1 MSPVRRTKVLRAYE
15 LRCQGLTIRQIAAE
29 MDCAPST
36 VLKYLR
42 DFDAYR
48 AEIIE
53 SLAAEQL
60 VRSLQQL
67 DSADQERHDRQIAAT
82 REFRLLLESLDRTAD
97 RRQRRE
103 RRIHENHVQDL
114 EREHQQIYE
123 IVETMLKYGYWD
135 PEEDMSD
142 FFEPVFGPR
151 HNPDAPKPN
160 LPSAP
165 QADAPPIPLSPP
177 AARVEMSRSDRGG
190 RPPSPSRPPNNPQPT
205 AHNHDANANNN
216 EQNQHKREQNR
227 TKPNRIPANP
237 QQNKANRPNPSR
249 IPLSHAQ
256 NAHPTPTSAS
266 DPHTPTTDTAIP
278 PATAPCVDRQILPDP
293 IPSPSGRGLEP
304 APAKAGGEP
313 LSLEPVP
320 AQAGS

>member
-29 MDCAPST
+29 MNCAPST

-42 DFDAYR
+42 DFDAHR

-67 DSADQERHDRQIAAT
+67 DSADGERHDRQIAAT

-151 HNPDAPKPN
+151 HNPDAPQAN
-160 LPSAP
+160 P
-165 QADAPPIPLSPP
+165 QPIPLPAPEQPP
-177 AARVEMSRSDRGG
+177 AERAQSR
-190 RPPSPSRPPNNPQPT
+190 
-205 AHNHDANANNN
+205 
-216 EQNQHKREQNR
+216 RERKQRRAKSAQTR
-227 TKPNRIPANP
+227 TKPNKAEQDSNGSPAKHGNSSKIRSISTLP
-237 QQNKANRPNPSR
+237 RPKRQPNPPPQSPLPPSR
-249 IPLSHAQ
+249 
-256 NAHPTPTSAS
+256 
-266 DPHTPTTDTAIP
+266 
-278 PATAPCVDRQILPDP
+278 
-293 IPSPSGRGLEP
+293 
-304 APAKAGGEP
+304 GEMP
-313 LSLEPVP
+313 
-320 AQAGS
+320 

>member
-42 DFDAYR
+42 DFDAHR
-48 AEIIE
+48 SEIIE

-67 DSADQERHDRQIAAT
+67 DSADGERHDRQIAAT

-103 RRIHENHVQDL
+103 RRVRENEVHDL

-151 HNPDAPKPN
+151 HNPDAPTD
-160 LPSAP
+160 AP
-165 QADAPPIPLSPP
+165 QANPQPIPLPAPEQPP
-177 AARVEMSRSDRGG
+177 ANRAQSRRERKQQRAKSAQTRTKSNKTEQDSNGSPAKHGKSPKTRPISTLP
-190 RPPSPSRPPNNPQPT
+190 RPKRQPNPPPQSPLPPS
-205 AHNHDANANNN
+205 
-216 EQNQHKREQNR
+216 
-227 TKPNRIPANP
+227 
-237 QQNKANRPNPSR
+237 
-249 IPLSHAQ
+249 
-256 NAHPTPTSAS
+256 
-266 DPHTPTTDTAIP
+266 
-278 PATAPCVDRQILPDP
+278 
-293 IPSPSGRGLEP
+293 RGVMP
-304 APAKAGGEP
+304 
-313 LSLEPVP
+313 
-320 AQAGS
+320 

>member
-29 MDCAPST
+29 MNCAPST

-42 DFDAYR
+42 DFDAHR
-48 AEIIE
+48 SEIIE

-67 DSADQERHDRQIAAT
+67 DSADGERHDRHIAAT

-103 RRIHENHVQDL
+103 RRVRENEVHDL

-142 FFEPVFGPR
+142 FFEPVFRTQTQPRRSHRCSPGEPPTHPPPGPR
-151 HNPDAPKPN
+151 TTPGRTR
-160 LPSAP
+160 
-165 QADAPPIPLSPP
+165 PITTRTQTMTSKI
-177 AARVEMSRSDRGG
+177 S
-190 RPPSPSRPPNNPQPT
+190 T
-205 AHNHDANANNN
+205 NANKS
-216 EQNQHKREQNR
+216 EQIR
-227 TKPNRIPANP
+227 TRF
-237 QQNKANRPNPSR
+237 R
-249 IPLSHAQ
+249 
-256 NAHPTPTSAS
+256 
-266 DPHTPTTDTAIP
+266 
-278 PATAPCVDRQILPDP
+278 P
-293 IPSPSGRGLEP
+293 IPSKTRQFTQNQTNFHPP
-304 APAKAGGEP
+304 PTKTP
-313 LSLEPVP
+313 T
-320 AQAGS
+320 

>member
-29 MDCAPST
+29 MNCAPST

-42 DFDAYR
+42 DFDAHR

-67 DSADQERHDRQIAAT
+67 DSADGERHDRQIAAT

-103 RRIHENHVQDL
+103 RRVRENEVHDL

-165 QADAPPIPLSPP
+165 QANPQPIPLPSPEQPP
-177 AARVEMSRSDRGG
+177 ANRAQARRERKQQRAKSAQTRTKTNKAEQDSGQSPAKQG
-190 RPPSPSRPPNNPQPT
+190 ESSKPSSETPKTKPNSTLPRPKRPPNPNERVGPTYPYHRYRNPT
-205 AHNHDANANNN
+205 GY
-216 EQNQHKREQNR
+216 R
-227 TKPNRIPANP
+227 TLR
-237 QQNKANRPNPSR
+237 
-249 IPLSHAQ
+249 
-256 NAHPTPTSAS
+256 
-266 DPHTPTTDTAIP
+266 
-278 PATAPCVDRQILPDP
+278 
-293 IPSPSGRGLEP
+293 
-304 APAKAGGEP
+304 
-313 LSLEPVP
+313 
-320 AQAGS
+320 

>member
-67 DSADQERHDRQIAAT
+67 DSADGERHDRQIAAT

-177 AARVEMSRSDRGG
+177 AARGEMSRSDRGG
-190 RPPSPSRPPNNPQPT
+190 PAPIPFPPPEQPPTDRAQSRRERKQQRAKSAQTRTKSNKAEQDSGQSPAKQGESAKPKPNSTLPRPKRPPNPNERVGPTYPYHRYRNPT
-205 AHNHDANANNN
+205 GY
-216 EQNQHKREQNR
+216 R
-227 TKPNRIPANP
+227 TLR
-237 QQNKANRPNPSR
+237 
-249 IPLSHAQ
+249 
-256 NAHPTPTSAS
+256 
-266 DPHTPTTDTAIP
+266 
-278 PATAPCVDRQILPDP
+278 
-293 IPSPSGRGLEP
+293 
-304 APAKAGGEP
+304 
-313 LSLEPVP
+313 
-320 AQAGS
+320 